1 MVRVA
6 MRADG
11 TNPIGSRWLRHRSS
25 YGYDSLASFGRQQF
39 TIPIAIFRQGTGDG
53 FLPRRT
59 AGTIKSR
66 RLSNDHLRV
75 HASDAEGLAE
85 TRRTD
90 RRTAHCDG
98 YMAFDP
104 TADQLRLRPDII
116 RRTCH

>member
-11 TNPIGSRWLRHRSS
+11 TDPTSSRWLRHRSS

-39 TIPIAIFRQGTGDG
+39 AIPVAIFPQGTGDG
-53 FLPRRT
+53 FFTRRT
-59 AGTIKSR
+59 AGSIKSKR
-66 RLSNDHLRV
+66 ISNGYLRV
-75 HASDAEGLAE
+75 HASDPEGLAE

-90 RRTAHCDG
+90 RRAANCDG

-104 TADQLRLRPDII
+104 
-116 RRTCH
+116 